1 METPKVPIQFEIYD
15 GDQLVRTEVLA
26 EGQIKIGKLSSSHLR
41 IDDDD
46 VSRMHAVIEVGS
58 ADDVVVLDL
67 GSTKGTFVNG
77 QQVTRQRLRSG
88 DTLTLGR
95 HRVVV
100 TISGQ
105 SAVSTRPDDSA
116 MATAVVRP
124 GDLGAPTRRPTPTFE
139 EDEADSDGSRALEV
153 VAMFGD
159 VVIDITHLR
168 DEGSFT
174 IGQSN
179 EVTHFIRGD
188 LVPEDPYLLAGTNG
202 SDMIV
207 NVPESISGDVM
218 LDGQVYSL
226 EELKAAGKL
235 GKSTTVARSHS
246 LRLPQK
252 ARARLHFG
260 DSTFL
265 VNHVAAARPLP
276 PAGLFSVF
284 DGRFGRYLLAAAALH
299 AIFAAVILSVPEDA
313 ERLELDAF
321 DVQERYV
328 EFMLKPETEKEEKL
342 EDLFKGLKEDEGE
355 AAAKARDEEGK
366 MGKKDSDQKNQR
378 WAIKGP
384 PDQKEIQLAKE
395 RAKMEALRT
404 ADAAFNQ
411 LEGEMSA
418 VWGNQER
425 ALGADAVSALGNMFG
440 EKTGEASG
448 YGGFGVAGAGRG
460 GGGFADGSI
469 GVGNIGTM
477 GRGGGEGG
485 SGYGK
490 GVTNYGSRTG
500 KIPKVIPGTPI
511 VSGSLDMETIRRIIR
526 QHAAEYKYCYEKQ
539 LNVKRDLAGKVTAKF
554 TISGNGSVIA
564 ATVEDST
571 MGDREVE
578 NCLVDKIKRWVFPE
592 PKGGGIVIVKYPFV
606 FKASD

>member
-1 METPKVPIQFEIYD
+1 METSKVPIQFEIYD
-15 GDQLVRTEVLA
+15 GDRLVRTEVLA
-26 EGQIKIGKLSSSHLR
+26 ESQIKIGKLSSSHLR

-46 VSRMHAVIEVGS
+46 VSRMHAVIEVGGR
-58 ADDVVVLDL
+58 DDVVVLDL
-67 GSTKGTFVNG
+67 GSSKGTFVNG
-77 QQVTRQRLRSG
+77 APVTRQRLRSG

-95 HRVVV
+95 HQVVV

-105 SAVSTRPDDSA
+105 TAASARPEDSA

-124 GDLGAPTRRPTPTFE
+124 GDLGAAARRVAPTFD
-139 EDEADSDGSRALEV
+139 EDEADSDGSRALEI

-159 VVIDITHLR
+159 TVIDIVHLR
-168 DEGSFT
+168 EEGNFT
-174 IGQSN
+174 IGQTN
-179 EVTHFIRGD
+179 EVSHFVRGD

-202 SDMIV
+202 TDMIV
-207 NVPESISGDVM
+207 NVPENTVGDVM

-226 EELKAAGKL
+226 DELKAAGKL
-235 GKSTTVARSHS
+235 GKSATVARSHA

-265 VNHVAAARPLP
+265 VNHVAAARPL
-276 PAGLFSVF
+276 GRVGFFSTF
-284 DGRFGRYLLAAAALH
+284 DTRFGRYLLAAAALH
-299 AIFAAVILSVPEDA
+299 ALFAAVILSVPEDA

-328 EFMLKPETEKEEKL
+328 EFMLKPETEKEEKV
-342 EDLFKGLKEDEGE
+342 EDLFKGLKEDESA
-355 AAAKARDEEGK
+355 AAAKTRDEQGK
-366 MGKKDSDQKNQR
+366 MGKKDSDKKDNR

-384 PDQKEIQLAKE
+384 PDQKEIQIARE
-395 RAKMEALRT
+395 RAKMEALHT

-418 VWGNQER
+418 VWGTQER

-440 EKTGEASG
+440 DKTGEASG

-460 GGGFADGSI
+460 GGGFSETSI

-477 GRGGGEGG
+477 GRGGGDGG
-485 SGYGK
+485 SGYGR
-490 GVTNYGSRTG
+490 GVSRYGERSG
-500 KIPKVIPGTPI
+500 KIPHVTPGVPI

-539 LNVKRDLAGKVTAKF
+539 LNVKRDLAGKVTLKF
-554 TISGNGSVIA
+554 TISGSGSVIA
-564 ATVEDST
+564 ASVEDST
-571 MGDREVE
+571 MGDRDVE
-578 NCLVDKIKRWVFPE
+578 SCLVDKVKRWVFPE

-606 FKASD
+606 FKASN

>member
-1 METPKVPIQFEIYD
+1 METAKVPIQFEIYD
-15 GDQLVRTEVLA
+15 GERHVRTEVLA
-26 EGQIKIGKLSSSHLR
+26 EPTIKIGKLSSSHLR

-46 VSRMHAVIEVGS
+46 VSRMHAVIEVNGP
-58 ADDVVVLDL
+58 DDVVVLDL
-67 GSTKGTFVNG
+67 GSTSGTHVNG
-77 QQVTRQRLRSG
+77 QRVTKARLRSG
-88 DTLTLGR
+88 DTLQLGR
-95 HRVVV
+95 HRITV
-100 TISGQ
+100 TVSGQ
-105 SAVSTRPDDSA
+105 SAAAPRPEESA
-116 MATAVVRP
+116 MATAIVRP
-124 GDLGAPTRRPTPTFE
+124 SEQPRRAPTFE
-139 EDEADSDGSRALEV
+139 EDESDSDGTRALEV

-159 VVIDITHLR
+159 AVLDISHLR
-168 DEGSFT
+168 DEGAYT

-179 EVTHFIRGD
+179 EVNYFVRSD
-188 LVPEDPYLLAGTNG
+188 LVPEDPYPLASTNG
-202 SDMIV
+202 SDMVV
-207 NVPESISGDVM
+207 NVPEGITGDVM

-226 EELKAAGKL
+226 DELKSAGKL
-235 GKSTTVARSHS
+235 GKSNSVARSYG

-260 DSTFL
+260 GSTFL

-276 PAGLFSVF
+276 PASFFSTF
-284 DGRFGRYLLAAAALH
+284 DGHFGRYLTAAAALH
-299 AIFAAVILSVPEDA
+299 ALFAAIILSVPEDA

-328 EFMLKPETEKEEKL
+328 EFMLKPESEKEEKL
-342 EDLFKGLKEDEGE
+342 DDLFKGLKEDEGE
-355 AAAKARDEEGK
+355 AAAKARDAEGK

-395 RAKMEALRT
+395 RAKLEALRT

-418 VWGNQER
+418 VWGTQER

-440 EKTGEASG
+440 DRVGEASG

-460 GGGFADGSI
+460 GGGFSETSI

-485 SGYGK
+485 SGYGR
-490 GVTNYGSRTG
+490 GVSRYGERSG
-500 KIPKVIPGTPI
+500 KIPQVIPGKPI

-539 LNVKRDLAGKVTAKF
+539 LNLKRDLAGKVTVKF

-564 ATVEDST
+564 SAVEEST

-578 NCLVDKIKRWVFPE
+578 SCLTDKIKRWVFPE

>member
-1 METPKVPIQFEIYD
+1 MDTPKVPIQFEIYD
-15 GDQLVRTEVLA
+15 GDRLVRTEVLA
-26 EGQIKIGKLSSSHLR
+26 EPTIKIGKLSSSHLR

-58 ADDVVVLDL
+58 PDDVVVLDL
-67 GSTKGTFVNG
+67 GSTKGTLVNG
-77 QQVTRQRLRSG
+77 QPVTKQRLRSG

-95 HRVVV
+95 HRIVV

-105 SAVSTRPDDSA
+105 SAASARPDVNA
-116 MATAVVRP
+116 MATAIVRP
-124 GDLGAPTRRPTPTFE
+124 QEVARRAPTFE
-139 EDEADSDGSRALEV
+139 EDESDSDGARALEV

-159 VVIDITHLR
+159 AVVDISHLR
-168 DEGSFT
+168 EQGTYT
-174 IGQSN
+174 IGQAN
-179 EVTHFIRGD
+179 EVNHFVRGD
-188 LVPEDPYLLAGTNG
+188 LVPEDPYPLASTNG
-202 SDMIV
+202 SDMVV
-207 NVPESISGDVM
+207 NVPETIQGDVM

-226 EELKAAGKL
+226 DELKAAGKL
-235 GKSTTVARSHS
+235 GKSSSVTRSHA
-246 LRLPQK
+246 LRLPPK

-260 DSTFL
+260 GATFL
-265 VNHVAAARPLP
+265 VNHVAAVRPLP
-276 PAGLFSVF
+276 PVSLFSSF
-284 DGRFGRYLLAAAALH
+284 DGHFGRYFLAAAALH
-299 AIFAAVILSVPEDA
+299 ALFAAIILSVPEDA

-328 EFMLKPETEKEEKL
+328 EFMLKPETEKEDKI

-378 WAIKGP
+378 FAIKGP
-384 PDQKEIQLAKE
+384 PDTEKIQLAKE
-395 RAKMEALRT
+395 RAKMEALNT
-404 ADAAFNQ
+404 ANAAFNQ
-411 LEGEMSA
+411 LEGELSA
-418 VWGNQER
+418 VWGTQER

-440 EKTGEASG
+440 DRTGEAAG
-448 YGGFGVAGAGRG
+448 YGGLGVAGAGRG
-460 GGGFADGSI
+460 GGGFSDSSI

-485 SGYGK
+485 SGYGR
-490 GVTNYGSRTG
+490 GVSRYGERSG
-500 KIPKVIPGTPI
+500 KIPQVIPGKPI

-539 LNVKRDLAGKVTAKF
+539 LNVKRDLAGKVTVKF

-564 ATVEDST
+564 AAIEEST
-571 MGDREVE
+571 MGDRDVE
-578 NCLVDKIKRWVFPE
+578 SCLVDKIKRWVFPE

-606 FKASD
+606 FKASN